1 MVQQSFDHMR
11 PLLQDPG
18 SQRVFRSTHGSGRA
32 RGKLSAVACAAH
44 LGVHLTGPAPR
55 LGPPCAHPAHA
66 LALLLPRAALFR
78 RSRPQLRL
86 PPLPPAGRAAWERQ
100 AIGARG
106 AGRRGTARART
117 LSAAHA
123 GPTLRRAGC
132 VGRRRPGTRRQSERF
147 VRAPARDSAPR
158 RQPRRVPASAS
169 APGRAG
175 PAAVGGARLRARV
188 GAGAGAGGE
197 RRAAEAAGAPGAG
210 PGEPRALWKTRMM
223 NKLYIGNLS
232 PAVTADDLRQ
242 LFGDRKLPLAGQV
255 LLKSGYAFVD
265 YPDQNWA
272 IRAIETL
279 SGEHSRCPRRASPAP
294 DGGSPGGRAPWAA
307 PAATPEPARSLSR
320 TSPATLA
327 AARLPDGRLPC
338 PHCWDY
344 P

>member
-1 MVQQSFDHMR
+1 MR
-11 PLLQDPG
+11 PLLQEPG
-18 SQRVFRSTHGSGRA
+18 SQRVSGSAHGSGRA
-32 RGKLSAVACAAH
+32 GEKLSAVACASH
-44 LGVHLTGPAPR
+44 LAVHFTGRTPAPVHLAHTLPT
-55 LGPPCAHPAHA
+55 PP
-66 LALLLPRAALFR
+66 LLLPPAR
-78 RSRPQLRL
+78 RHAKPLPVGSSLGS
-86 PPLPPAGRAAWERQ
+86 PPLPPVRRAAW
-100 AIGARG
+100 GAPSHRS
-106 AGRRGTARART
+106 ARRGTGWART
-117 LSAAHA
+117 LGGAHA

-132 VGRRRPGTRRQSERF
+132 VARRRPGTGRQSERF
-147 VRAPARDSAPR
+147 VREPARDSAPR

-188 GAGAGAGGE
+188 GAGAGSGGE

-210 PGEPRALWKTRMM
+210 PGEPRALGKTRMM

-279 SGEHSRCPRRASPAP
+279 SGEYSRDPRLASPAR
-294 DGGSPGGRAPWAA
+294 DGGSGEAEPHGPRPPRLPRPQAHFHAPAPRDSGGGRAPGR
-307 PAATPEPARSLSR
+307 PAA
-320 TSPATLA
+320 
-327 AARLPDGRLPC
+327 LPPQRGLP
-338 PHCWDY
+338 
-344 P
+344 